1 MNTVNKEDSITITVG
16 DLFTTCYDAAINAGI
31 EHADAHSL
39 SDNAL
44 ANAIKRQAVGEPSK
58 RSVNPCTGCACT
70 GNYPGCSD
78 LDSKVIN
85 KPKII
90 NGKPVDRWFL
100 VDGSNEFFQKK
111 EYAIEYL
118 LSNDEG

>member
-1 MNTVNKEDSITITVG
+1 MKTVNKEDSITITVG
-16 DLFTTCYDAAINAGI
+16 DLFTACYDAAINAGI
-31 EHADAHSL
+31 EHADAHNL

-44 ANAIKRQAVGEPSK
+44 ANAIKRQ
-58 RSVNPCTGCACT
+58 VNPGIGCTCT
-70 GNYPGCSD
+70 SNYPDCSD

-100 VDGSNEFFQKK
+100 VDGPNEFFQKK

-118 LSNDEG
+118 LSNNEG